1 MGSAPISMFWWS
13 PRASLR
19 LLWGERRRMS
29 SWIRSVRAGDV
40 AFRNF
45 GDELSP
51 RVVEWVTGRE
61 VVWAPP
67 RRADLVAV
75 GSVLELV
82 LERGFGGVIWGTG
95 LRGPVEGEL
104 AEKGRACQVVA
115 VRGEWTRSSL
125 GLGVSVPL
133 GDPGLFSRVL
143 LHAEIGQSTRPVF
156 IPHFSAMWSD
166 GRDALGARFRV
177 VRPTLPAAV
186 VIGEVAAAPWVLSES
201 LHGVVVAHSV
211 GIPAVLLRDESGSS
225 ETDWKYADYLSAL
238 GIQIPIIG
246 LDEIADSRV
255 LDARVELARALRIG
269 ISEKVELLLGPLREN
284 LREALG

>member
-1 MGSAPISMFWWS
+1 
-13 PRASLR
+13 
-19 LLWGERRRMS
+19 
-29 SWIRSVRAGDV
+29 
-40 AFRNF
+40 
-45 GDELSP
+45 
-51 RVVEWVTGRE
+51 
-61 VVWAPP
+61 
-67 RRADLVAV
+67 
-75 GSVLELV
+75 
-82 LERGFGGVIWGTG
+82 
-95 LRGPVEGEL
+95 
-104 AEKGRACQVVA
+104 
-115 VRGEWTRSSL
+115 
-125 GLGVSVPL
+125 
-133 GDPGLFSRVL
+133 
-143 LHAEIGQSTRPVF
+143 
-156 IPHFSAMWSD
+156 MWSD